1 MSRSESERLQKKAG
15 REWPAAIDFFLSAV
29 KNRQLVSEMV
39 LRDLKS
45 AHASHSFGAFWL
57 FLHPILLVGTFMLIF
72 GVVIG
77 SRLAMGSTF
86 PGDYTAYILAGLMP
100 WFMTSSALGRAPN
113 VLISNSNLVKQVIFN
128 VEILPVAQTL
138 AVFVTFAPAMLLLL
152 AYLVFISQSLSALAL
167 LLPLVLLLH
176 ALLCLGI
183 MLLLSVTTPF
193 IKDIREVVAVFISIS
208 MYATPAMYLPDWVP
222 AVIRPILYLNPF
234 SYMVWVYQDMLFFGE
249 FRHGF
254 AWIVFSVMSL
264 ISFLLGLYVFRR
276 LKPYLGNVL

>member
-1 MSRSESERLQKKAG
+1 MNRPDTHAIPEGG
-15 REWPAAIDFFLSAV
+15 RHALLGAIDFLRGALSS
-29 KNRQLVSEMV
+29 RQLVAEMV

-77 SRLAMGSTF
+77 SRLSVNSSF

-138 AVFVTFAPAMLLLL
+138 AVFVTYSPALLLL
-152 AYLVFISQSLSALAL
+152 LTYLALISHNLSSVAL
-167 LLPLVLLLH
+167 LLPIVIGMH
-176 ALLCLGI
+176 GLLCLGI
-183 MLLLSVTTPF
+183 MLFLSVTTPF
-193 IKDIREVVAVFISIS
+193 IKDIRDMVTVFVSIS
-208 MYATPAMYLPDWVP
+208 VYATPAMYLPDWVP
-222 AVIRPILYLNPF
+222 ALIRPILYLNPF
-234 SYMVWVYQDMLFFGE
+234 SYMVWVYQDVLFFGE
-249 FRHGF
+249 MRHGF
-254 AWIVFSVMSL
+254 AWVVFVLMSL
-264 ISFLLGLYVFRR
+264 FSFLFGLYVFRR